1 MKITFTDKAIEKLKP
16 ILSQGNKQLKLKYD
30 TDGCGCAVNGVT
42 TLWLVKQADKDDIV
56 VETNF
61 VPILL
66 EKSRLIFYDETMTI
80 DTVEPLGCFQLK
92 SPNEIINPRMSLVE
106 RSESNE

>member
-1 MKITFTDKAIEKLKP
+1 VEIIFTDKAIEKLKP
-16 ILSQGNKQLKLKYD
+16 ILSHTNKQLKLKYD

-42 TLWLVKQADKDDIV
+42 TLWLVEQADKDDIV

-80 DTVEPLGCFQLK
+80 DTVESVGCFQLK
-92 SPNEIINPRMSLVE
+92 SPSEIMNPRMSLVE
-106 RSESNE
+106 RSERNE